1 MRADRLLSLLMILQA
16 RGGYVK
22 AEALAEE
29 LEVSVRTIY
38 RDVTALST
46 AGVPVYSERGPGGG
60 IALVERYR
68 TDLTGLNTD
77 EARALFMLSIPAPLD
92 ELGFGDELKAAMYKL
107 AAALPSARRDE
118 EESSRQRIHLDWVP
132 WFHEREAQPF
142 LQIIQQAVWENKL
155 LELKY
160 LTEAGEWLGA
170 LHATVAP
177 YGLVAKAGAWYL
189 VCERDGHMAVIRISW
204 VQEARILEEI
214 FQHPG
219 EFDLAAFWS
228 GWRANYETN
237 RQQYLVTARV
247 APILADNL
255 QFPFGENVQGTIDQ
269 TQPPDAKGWSLMT
282 LSFESF
288 ENARAKL
295 LALGGAVE
303 VLEPLALRL
312 SLADFGK
319 QVVGIYD

>member
-22 AEALAEE
+22 AEDLAKE

-68 TDLTGLNTD
+68 TDLTGLNKD

-92 ELGFGDELKAAMYKL
+92 ELGFGNDLKAAMYKL
-107 AAALPSARRDE
+107 AAALPTSRRVDE
-118 EESSRQRIHLDWVP
+118 ERIRQRIHLDWVP
-132 WFHEREAQPF
+132 WFHEHQSQPY

-160 LTEAGEWLGA
+160 LTEGGDWVGLIE
-170 LHATVAP
+170 TQVAP
-177 YGLVAKAGAWYL
+177 YGLVAKAGIWYL
-189 VCERDGHMAVIRISW
+189 VCLREDHMAVIRISW
-204 VQEARILEEI
+204 IKEALILEEE
-214 FQHPG
+214 FQRPAD
-219 EFDLAAFWS
+219 FDLGSFWR
-228 GWRANYETN
+228 GWRANYEAD
-237 RQQYLVTARV
+237 RHSFSVTMRV
-247 APILADNL
+247 SPIVADNL
-255 QFPFGENVQGTIDQ
+255 NFPFGENVIGEIDQ
-269 TQPPDAKGWSLMT
+269 TQPPDPDGWRLMN
-282 LSFESF
+282 LHFETF
-288 ENARAKL
+288 EKARARL

-303 VLEPLALRL
+303 VLEPLALRM
-312 SLADFGK
+312 SIADFGK
-319 QVVGIYD
+319 QISALY